1 MPTVVATQV
10 TANGATYT
18 KFVRKSGDPL
28 TLGTVVAKS
37 NTPPTPG
44 KTAEEKAQ
52 AMGVGSVANYTIQV
66 KLPKHAG

>member
-1 MPTVVATQV
+1 MTEGWYLITDTNGVPTVVATQV

-37 NTPPTPG
+37 NTS
-44 KTAEEKAQ
+44 
-52 AMGVGSVANYTIQV
+52 MSSWLSVT
-66 KLPKHAG
+66 LRR